1 MEKNKIFIT
10 EEYTDED
17 VDVEK
22 LEKIVEKILEKLGL
36 ENVEISVLLVDND
49 EIRKLNKEWR
59 GKDKPT
65 DVLSFP
71 IDEETPYG
79 CKLLG
84 DIVISVPYAKEHA
97 KEFGNTFQEEMVR
110 LLAHGILH
118 LLGYDH
124 EKSKEEAEIMF
135 EKENELISSIK
146 NEL

>member
-10 EEYTDED
+10 EEYVDED
-17 VDVEK
+17 IDTEK
-22 LEKIVEKILEKLGL
+22 LEKILEKMLDYLNL
-36 ENVEISVLLVDND
+36 ENVEISVLLVDNE
-49 EIRKLNKEWR
+49 EIKKLNKEWR

-97 KEFGNTFQEEMVR
+97 KEFGNTFQEEMIR
-110 LLAHGILH
+110 LLAHGLLH

-124 EKSKEEAEIMF
+124 EKSEKDAKIMF
-135 EKENELISSIK
+135 EKEKELISAV
-146 NEL
+146 NN

>member
-1 MEKNKIFIT
+1 MAKNNVFIT
-10 EEYTDED
+10 EEYVDED

-22 LEKIVEKILEKLGL
+22 LEKILQEMLDYLKLK
-36 ENVEISVLLVDND
+36 NVEVSVLLVDNE
-49 EIRKLNKEWR
+49 EIKKLNEEWR

-71 IDEETPYG
+71 INEETPYG

-110 LLAHGILH
+110 LLAHGLLH

-124 EKSKEEAEIMF
+124 ERSEEDAKIMF
-135 EKENELISSIK
+135 QKEKELISAVKDKI
-146 NEL
+146 

>member
-1 MEKNKIFIT
+1 MAKNNVFIT
-10 EEYTDED
+10 EEYVDED

-22 LEKIVEKILEKLGL
+22 LEKILQEMLDYLKLK
-36 ENVEISVLLVDND
+36 NVEVSVLLVDNK
-49 EIRKLNKEWR
+49 EIKKLNEEWR

-71 IDEETPYG
+71 INEEAPYG

-110 LLAHGILH
+110 LLAHGLLH

-124 EKSKEEAEIMF
+124 ERSEEDAKIMF
-135 EKENELISSIK
+135 QKEKELISAVKDKI
-146 NEL
+146 

>member
-1 MEKNKIFIT
+1 MAKNNVFIT
-10 EEYTDED
+10 EEYVDED

-22 LEKIVEKILEKLGL
+22 LEKILQEMLDYLKLK
-36 ENVEISVLLVDND
+36 NVEVSVLLVDNK
-49 EIRKLNKEWR
+49 EIKKLNEEWR

-71 IDEETPYG
+71 INEETPYG

-110 LLAHGILH
+110 LLAHGLLH

-124 EKSKEEAEIMF
+124 ERSEEDAKIMF
-135 EKENELISSIK
+135 QKEKELISAVKDKI
-146 NEL
+146 